1 LWDTDGFAYTS
12 WKLDRGWQMSNSDS
26 FIDEVTE
33 EVRRDRLFGYFRRYG
48 WIPAV
53 IIIGLVGGTA
63 YNEWSTVQVAQVAQ
77 ARGDA
82 LLDALEL
89 EDVAERAAS
98 LSTIA
103 HEDEEAL
110 VAKLLAA
117 GVDAEQAADLLGS
130 IATDNTQPQYIRDLA
145 RLKMASIDGAVTV
158 DEAAAIL
165 VELSEP
171 GGVYRNVAMELLVA
185 LELRRGSIEAAL
197 ALLQAHIKDAD
208 ASSEQIQ
215 RMAELIVAL
224 GAIPELAY

>member
-1 LWDTDGFAYTS
+1 
-12 WKLDRGWQMSNSDS
+12 MSNTDS

-33 EVRRDRLFGYFRRYG
+33 EVRRDRLFGYFRSYG

-53 IIIGLVGGTA
+53 VIVALVGGTA
-63 YNEWSTVQVAQVAQ
+63 YNEWSKAQVAQVAQ
-77 ARGDA
+77 GRGDA

-89 EDVAERAAS
+89 EDVAEREAA
-98 LSTIA
+98 LSAIA
-103 HEDEEAL
+103 REDEDAL
-110 VAKLLAA
+110 VAKFLAA
-117 GVDAEQAADLLGS
+117 GVEAEQAADLLRS
-130 IATDNTQPQYIRDLA
+130 IANDDKQPQYIRDLA
-145 RLKMASIDGAVTV
+145 RLKMASTDGAVTV

-165 VELSEP
+165 MELSEP

-185 LELRRGSIEAAL
+185 LELQRGSTEAAL
-197 ALLQAHIKDAD
+197 ALLQVHIKDAD

>member
-1 LWDTDGFAYTS
+1 
-12 WKLDRGWQMSNSDS
+12 
-26 FIDEVTE
+26 
-33 EVRRDRLFGYFRRYG
+33 
-48 WIPAV
+48 
-53 IIIGLVGGTA
+53 
-63 YNEWSTVQVAQVAQ
+63 
-77 ARGDA
+77 
-82 LLDALEL
+82 LLDALGL

>member
-1 LWDTDGFAYTS
+1 
-12 WKLDRGWQMSNSDS
+12 MSNTDS

-53 IIIGLVGGTA
+53 IVIGLVGGTA

-103 HEDEEAL
+103 HEDEDAL

-130 IATDNTQPQYIRDLA
+130 IATDDTQPQYIRDLA

>member
-1 LWDTDGFAYTS
+1 
-12 WKLDRGWQMSNSDS
+12 MSNSDS

-130 IATDNTQPQYIRDLA
+130 IATDNTQPPYIRDLA